1 MKYLALLAI
10 FTLAFAAWAS
20 GDTGTPEPPL
30 VAVEGAPQM
39 NPAPTTCG
47 PLPEAIN
54 FGEDV
59 GRLVA
64 AWPLYIGIEN
74 GVLPMPTTH
83 YFTDDR
89 LPGWWRNK
97 VGWLAKASYQGTI
110 HLRGANVDDGSPM
123 VFEFNG
129 DEPVLEAVLDS
140 AHPGGF
146 IDGLEGWAFFPSA
159 VWVSKAGCYRLQ
171 VEWDGG
177 RWEQV
182 LAVGANPSRP

>member
-1 MKYLALLAI
+1 MKYLALIAML
-10 FTLAFAAWAS
+10 TLIFAAWVGAN
-20 GDTGTPEPPL
+20 TGTPAPML

-39 NPAPTTCG
+39 DAAPTTCG
-47 PLPEAIN
+47 PLPEAID
-54 FGEDV
+54 FGENV
-59 GRLVA
+59 GKLIG
-64 AWPLYIGIEN
+64 AWPLYIGIGN
-74 GVLPMPTTH
+74 GVLPMPTSH
-83 YFTDDR
+83 YYTDDR

-97 VGWLAKASYQGTI
+97 VGWLVKDSYQGMI
-110 HLRGANVDDGSPM
+110 HLRGGNVDDGSPM

-129 DEPVLEAVLDS
+129 NEPVLEAVLNP

-146 IDGLEGWAFFPSA
+146 IDGMVGWAFFPSA

-182 LAVGANPSRP
+182 IAVGANHSSS